1 MFPVRSW
8 AASLPSPGAAE
19 AGVEAVEKHPLQY
32 VFDKWMQ
39 KHFPNTSWC
48 RYADD
53 GLLHCYNEAQ
63 AEHILKMLKNRF
75 LKCGLELHPQ
85 KTKIVYCK
93 DGQRKGPSR
102 APGAC
107 WDFPHPWGASMRTHP
122 LTFWCTPLDEGF
134 AREVA

>member
-1 MFPVRSW
+1 MFPVRSG
-8 AASLPSPGAAE
+8 AAPLLPPGAAE

-39 KHFPNTSWC
+39 KHFPNTLWC

-93 DGQRKGPSR
+93 DGQRKGPV
-102 APGAC
+102 ALPALGEI
-107 WDFPHPWGASMRTHP
+107 FPILGGP
-122 LTFWCTPLDEGF
+122 
-134 AREVA
+134 V